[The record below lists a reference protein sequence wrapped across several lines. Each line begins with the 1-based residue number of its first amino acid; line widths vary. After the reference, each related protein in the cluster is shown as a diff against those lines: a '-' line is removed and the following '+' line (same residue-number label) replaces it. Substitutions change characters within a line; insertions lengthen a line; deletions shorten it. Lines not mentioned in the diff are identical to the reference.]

1 MGMRTTLA
9 TRIGAVGWR
18 WNVANRIVAGLAAG
32 AAGTMALNV
41 ASYLDM
47 LVRGRPASTLPGDV
61 AGRLADEIGLPL
73 DFDLDFETA
82 AADSDVD
89 DDDDEVAVNDRVA
102 HRQEAL
108 GALLGYS
115 NGLGIGLAYGLVR
128 LVVPR
133 PPAWLAG
140 ALLGGLAMTASDY
153 PSARLGLT
161 DPQTWSSADW
171 LADIVPHMAFGVVTA
186 ATFDAIKK

>member
-9 TRIGAVGWR
+9 TRIGAVAWR

-32 AAGTMALNV
+32 AAGTLALNV
-41 ASYLDM
+41 PSYLDM
-47 LVRGRPASTLPGDV
+47 LVRGRSASTLPGDV

-73 DFDLDFETA
+73 DFDYLDFDTD

-89 DDDDEVAVNDRVA
+89 DDDDDVAVNDRVA
-102 HRQEAL
+102 NRQEAL

-133 PPAWLAG
+133 PPRVARRRAPRRFG
-140 ALLGGLAMTASDY
+140 HGSVGLSVCRAS
-153 PSARLGLT
+153 A
-161 DPQTWSSADW
+161 
-171 LADIVPHMAFGVVTA
+171 
-186 ATFDAIKK
+186 